1 MTTGNATSTNVTLKS
16 RSVIEDA
23 SAKVLDSIGCKNIFT
38 QDLFFELFY
47 IYIVLFVALP
57 NSMIQSSFFNAI

>member
-38 QDLFFELFY
+38 QLE
-47 IYIVLFVALP
+47 
-57 NSMIQSSFFNAI
+57 